1 MYHVVGCF
9 VNSSLSVCLCS
20 LSLSLSLSLSQA
32 QQGVQRR
39 LFATLEEL
47 VEYYGHS
54 RRGLVVGLTKPIP
67 QQTQQDDHAEE
78 QDEESGEQV
87 T

>member
-1 MYHVVGCF
+1 MFYMNVTMYI
-9 VNSSLSVCLCS
+9 LSFSPFSPL
-20 LSLSLSLSLSQA
+20 QA

-47 VEYYGHS
+47 VDYYGHS

-78 QDEESGEQV
+78 QDEESGEQII
-87 T
+87 

>member
-1 MYHVVGCF
+1 MCTYIQVQYF
-9 VNSSLSVCLCS
+9 VNVSIICICVYS
-20 LSLSLSLSLSQA
+20 LSLPLQA

-67 QQTQQDDHAEE
+67 QETQQDDHAEE
-78 QDEESGEQV
+78 QDEESGEWI